1 MSADPDIAAVE
12 AVLDGDDEAFE
23 QLVLRYQK
31 PILGL
36 ILRMC
41 GDPGEAPDIA
51 QKVFLKTYSKLR
63 TFKRRSSF
71 KTWLYSIAMNLCRNE
86 LRRRKRWGY
95 TQQIE
100 DTDPG
105 VEPEAEDGLIGDE
118 HKRLL
123 AEGVELLPPMQ
134 KAVLVL
140 RIYQE
145 LSFQEIGGT
154 LGITENSAK
163 VNFHH
168 AVRRLKEELKKR

>member
-1 MSADPDIAAVE
+1 MSADPDIGVVD
-12 AVLDGDDEAFE
+12 AVLRGDDEAFE

-51 QKVFLKTYSKLR
+51 QRVFLKAYTKLQ
-63 TFKRRSSF
+63 TFRRRSSF

-95 TQQIE
+95 PQQIE
-100 DTDPG
+100 ETSVGVDPA
-105 VEPEAEDGLIGDE
+105 VEDGLIGNE
-118 HKRLL
+118 RRQLL
-123 AEGVELLPPMQ
+123 ADGVELLPPMQ

-145 LSFQEIGGT
+145 LSFQEIGRT
-154 LGITENSAK
+154 LGISENSAK
-163 VNFHH
+163 VNFHY
-168 AVRRLKEELKKR
+168 AVRRLREKLKER